1 MDLKQLTPTQLAVGA
16 GLLVLLL
23 ILLLLLWLLGRSRG
37 KARRR
42 RERTAAALADSPTAA
57 IAAPPTAPPTE
68 PTPTLPP
75 TLPPT
80 PGPVRPPPG
89 SGAESG
95 SGRPAGPDQ
104 PGDTGLTMFG
114 STPQSR
120 GPYRVVQQPGG
131 PNRPRTPEPQPN
143 DRLAAEQQ
151 RQRYSTPPQPRA
163 SMEPAFDQPEQTR
176 PPRDSAP
183 GPDSGPDSPAD
194 PPAALAD
201 SADSADRAPDPELPP
216 TTTPVAPSTGPAER
230 NGLAAVPGP
239 LVDGDDPN
247 SSAGDAKD
255 RLLRVLLADPDRALH
270 AVGDLEASRNQL
282 SRLNDSLHY
291 QRRQL
296 ADAARRL
303 RGAGLTPA
311 QVAQLA
317 GFGEGELVSLL
328 SEHTPSPTPRT
339 PDTPPAHP

>member
-57 IAAPPTAPPTE
+57 LAAPLAAPPTE
-68 PTPTLPP
+68 PTPTHPP
-75 TLPPT
+75 TFPPP

-89 SGAESG
+89 SASESG

-104 PGDTGLTMFG
+104 PADTGLTMFG

-131 PNRPRTPEPQPN
+131 PNQPRTPEPLPN

-151 RQRYSTPPQPRA
+151 RQRHSTPPQPRA
-163 SMEPAFDQPEQTR
+163 SMEPTFDQPEQTR

-183 GPDSGPDSPAD
+183 GPDSAPGSPAD
-194 PPAALAD
+194 PPAAPAD
-201 SADSADRAPDPELPP
+201 TADHTDRAPDPESAPA
-216 TTTPVAPSTGPAER
+216 TTPVAPSAGHSER

-239 LVDGDDPN
+239 PVDGDDPD

-282 SRLNDSLHY
+282 HRLNDSMHY